1 MKNLNKSLFTLGLLS
16 LLFSIPSYADLPF
29 NYGNASKNYVDN
41 TSNSSSG
48 GNGVSNP
55 YYLGGTIGSSDASSY
70 CEGETGCEDS
80 DTAWKL
86 FGGYQYSNIL
96 SGEIG
101 YVNLGDLHKNGENSD
116 ISAFTANAVGSIQVT
131 ERFDVFAKLGA
142 MRWSSDNT
150 IKDKDGFGV
159 TYGLGVKMRLS
170 DSTKIRVEWEKHPSI
185 ETDNDESDVNMLS
198 VGFELST
205 Y

>member
-1 MKNLNKSLFTLGLLS
+1 MNNLNKSLLTLGLLS
-16 LLFSIPSYADLPF
+16 LLSSVPSYADLPF
-29 NYGNASKNYVDN
+29 SYGNATKNYVDN
-41 TSNSSSG
+41 TSKSG
-48 GNGVSNP
+48 GGNAISNP
-55 YYLGGTIGSSDASSY
+55 YYIGGTIGSSDASSY
-70 CEGETGCEDS
+70 CDGETGCEDT

-96 SGEIG
+96 SGEVG

-116 ISAFTANAVGSIQVT
+116 VSAFTANAVGSIQVT
-131 ERFDVFAKLGA
+131 ERFDVFAKAGA
-142 MRWSSDNT
+142 MRWNSDNT
-150 IKDKDGFGV
+150 NEDKDGFGV

-170 DSTKIRVEWEKHPSI
+170 ETTKLRAEWQKYPGI
-185 ETDNDESDVNMLS
+185 ETDNDESDINMLS